1 MTNNPAAPSRGS
13 KVRRIITGCLLV
25 LAILCV
31 GWIVLLMTSGKV
43 GAGGGPSD
51 PGKGFNALAN
61 LVPPIAALDVL
72 ALIGLGVWVLRPPV
86 PGALGFFGRWLGKV
100 LLFLGLG
107 AAIVIFFFATCWGVL
122 ALGPTSPQ
130 EPPPSPTTTP

>member
-1 MTNNPAAPSRGS
+1 MSNEPAAPSRGN
-13 KVRRIITGCLLV
+13 KVRWIITGCLLV
-25 LAILCV
+25 LAMVCV
-31 GWIVLLMTSGKV
+31 GWIVSLKVSGGMV
-43 GAGGGPSD
+43 GSPPEAGGYVFFS
-51 PGKGFNALAN
+51 F
-61 LVPPIAALDVL
+61 VALDIL
-72 ALIGLGVWVLRPPV
+72 ALLALGIWVLRPPV
-86 PGALGFFGRWLGKV
+86 PGAIGFFGRWLGKV

>member
-1 MTNNPAAPSRGS
+1 MSNDPAAPPRGN
-13 KVRRIITGCLLV
+13 KIRRIITGGLLV
-25 LAILCV
+25 LAVLCV
-31 GWIVLLMTSGKV
+31 GWIVSLTLSAKDWGTSIVAVASLL
-43 GAGGGPSD
+43 
-51 PGKGFNALAN
+51 L
-61 LVPPIAALDVL
+61 PIAALDVL

-130 EPPPSPTTTP
+130 EPPPSPATTP

>member
-1 MTNNPAAPSRGS
+1 MSNEPAAPSRGN
-13 KVRRIITGCLLV
+13 KVRWIITACLLV
-25 LAILCV
+25 LAVVCV
-31 GWIVLLMTSGKV
+31 GWIVSRKTKY
-43 GAGGGPSD
+43 AG
-51 PGKGFNALAN
+51 
-61 LVPPIAALDVL
+61 PPAEAGTGVLFSFAALDIL
-72 ALIGLGVWVLRPPV
+72 ALIGLGAWVLRPPV